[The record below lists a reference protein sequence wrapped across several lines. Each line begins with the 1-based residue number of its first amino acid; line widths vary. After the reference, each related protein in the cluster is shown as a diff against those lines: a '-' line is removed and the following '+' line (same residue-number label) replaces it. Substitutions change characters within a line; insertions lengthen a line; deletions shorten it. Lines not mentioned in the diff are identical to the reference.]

1 MIDQLVQSNGSLSM
15 EVQEVCGTPAKGPV
29 VEIRSLSVGA
39 EEETRLFDDP
49 SAKALV
55 EIRLA
60 PGNHEENAAKMLADH
75 LRRNVPSGHELT
87 IKPDKGASP
96 WITPITHPVFPI
108 ALEALGM
115 GYNRTACLYG
125 CGGSIPFVAKL
136 TDAIPGAQLL
146 CLGAYD
152 PDCRMHEPGE
162 SLSMVDL
169 LGCTRSI
176 LHLMARIEKA
186 FPKPKKK
193 SN

>member
-1 MIDQLVQSNGSLSM
+1 M
-15 EVQEVCGTPAKGPV
+15 EVQETCGAFGEGPV
-29 VEIRSLSVGA
+29 VEIRSLFVDV
-39 EEETRLFDDP
+39 EEKTWLFDDP

-75 LRRNVPSGHELT
+75 LRRNVLSGHELT

-136 TDAIPGAQLL
+136 TDAIPGAQPL

-152 PDCRMHEPGE
+152 SDCRMHEPGE
-162 SLSMVDL
+162 SLSMADL

-176 LHLMARIEKA
+176 LHLMARVGKA
-186 FPKPKKK
+186 FPQSKKN